1 MEGGPTRGGL
11 FGGGLFVGRTIC
23 SYPEKGSTP
32 RFLGCSCQLLLN
44 IFFNPSPPSMRKI
57 DDGEKKKKEKK
68 KIMLYIV
75 ATNVVASRPP

>member
-1 MEGGPTRGGL
+1 MEGGPNR
-11 FGGGLFVGRTIC
+11 GGLFVGRTNC
-23 SYPEKGSTP
+23 SYPEKG

-44 IFFNPSPPSMRKI
+44 NFFDPSPPSMRKI

-75 ATNVVASRPP
+75 ATNVVASRQP